1 MVNSAAIIYASPAV
15 RKSLSH
21 TIFTTLGVLAWSAC
35 ILVLGYQAAMWVA
48 TADWPSVTLM
58 DIAGRLDIDLLGMIH
73 SLPLEFALKFLYVLA
88 TTQLSLA
95 LWWTGV
101 AFFALTFI
109 NKTIFGR

>member
-1 MVNSAAIIYASPAV
+1 MVNSAAIIYAPPAV

-35 ILVLGYQAAMWVA
+35 ILVLGYQAAMWAA
-48 TADWPSVTLM
+48 TAAWPSVTLM
-58 DIAGRLDIDLLGMIH
+58 DISGRLNIDLLTLIR
-73 SLPLEFALKFLYVLA
+73 SLPLEFALKSLYVLA
-88 TTQLSLA
+88 TTELALA

-109 NKTIFGR
+109 NKVIFGR